1 MATKTA
7 TKKTTGVVKR
17 TTAKRAST
25 KSKKPKKAYTDGKLE
40 FKSQAL
46 LSYHLTLKEH
56 KKNGLIQEFAVPT
69 IGDKT
74 KNKHGAMKVMV
85 DGHLFDS
92 AMESRYYIHL
102 LEQKLAGEVLDFSL
116 QPRFELQPGFKK
128 TINGKVKTF
137 RKIEYIADF
146 IVVDKNNEESTIDVK
161 GQLTDTFRL
170 KQKMFEY
177 VYPDRTLTLL
187 KLVRGKWEII

>member
-1 MATKTA
+1 MATT
-7 TKKTTGVVKR
+7 TKKTTRKTTKR
-17 TTAKRAST
+17 PAAKRASG
-25 KSKKPKKAYTDGKLE
+25 KSAKPKKAYTDGTLE

-56 KKNGLIQEFAVPT
+56 KKNGLIKEFAVPT
-69 IGDKT
+69 IGGMT
-74 KNKHGAMKVMV
+74 KNKHGATKVMV

-102 LEQKLAGEVLDFSL
+102 LEQKLKGEVLSFVL

-128 TINGKVKTF
+128 TIDGKVKTF

-161 GQLTDTFRL
+161 GQLTDTFRI

-177 VYPDRTLTLL
+177 VYPDRTLVLV